1 MKRKI
6 LQIILGLI
14 TKGVILRH
22 KPQIVAVTGS
32 VGKTSTKNAIH
43 LVLSSFFKVRKSVAN
58 LNTEF
63 GVPLVFLGREK
74 GGGDSLKSW
83 LEIIFFGIK
92 MIVFKD
98 KRYPEIVV
106 VEMGAD
112 KPGDISYLTRIAK
125 PDVSVITFIGDEPPH
140 LENYQ
145 NLEKLVF
152 EKAQIVKNLK
162 ASGWAVINFD
172 DEKAYQARRRI
183 KNETIGFGFS
193 DQADV
198 QISDF
203 KYSFS
208 RKKINGIAFKI
219 KYRDWQSD
227 FHLPLCL
234 SKASAYSVAAAF
246 STALCFGINPERIP
260 LIAKNLEPEKNRMN
274 LIKGKNHSQIIDD
287 TYNASPASTRMALET
302 LAALPAQRK
311 IAFLGEMKELGPDSI
326 KFHQEMKETAQQS
339 ADIVVLVGDQ
349 WPLKKKDIH
358 FKSSLEAV
366 NKIPIKRR
374 DLILVKGSR
383 AVAMEKILKSFVE

>member
-1 MKRKI
+1 
-6 LQIILGLI
+6 
-14 TKGVILRH
+14 
-22 KPQIVAVTGS
+22 
-32 VGKTSTKNAIH
+32 
-43 LVLSSFFKVRKSVAN
+43 
-58 LNTEF
+58 
-63 GVPLVFLGREK
+63 
-74 GGGDSLKSW
+74 
-83 LEIIFFGIK
+83 

-112 KPGDISYLTRIAK
+112 KPGDISYLTQIAK
-125 PDVSVITFIGDEPPH
+125 PDVSVITFIGDEPSH
-140 LENYQ
+140 LENYH
-145 NLEKLVF
+145 NLEELVS
-152 EKAQIVKNLK
+152 EKTQIVKNLK
-162 ASGWAVINFD
+162 TSGWAVINFD
-172 DEKAYQARRRI
+172 DEKAYQARRKI

-198 QISDF
+198 QISGF
-203 KYSFS
+203 KHSLLG
-208 RKKINGIAFKI
+208 KKINGVTFKI
-219 KYRDWQSD
+219 KYRDWQSY
-227 FHLPLCL
+227 FHLSLCL

-246 STALCFGINPERIP
+246 AAALCFGINPERIP

-326 KFHQEMKETAQQS
+326 KFHQEIKEMAHQS

-366 NKIPIKRR
+366 NKIPIKRG